1 MEILQYVSKNRLATK
16 MLRVHLFSFFP
27 IKTPRSLAALMPFGF
42 LILWK
47 KLTNV
52 LTPFINSNFSDWVF
66 HNFFKINEWVHK
78 YAIYLVITMP
88 TFTKVLC
95 NVQHLVKC
103 PTSCVMSDIL
113 CNVRHSTHKAPQN
126 NQNLSIIV
134 IHRSLSA
141 LSLSLLLLSP
151 RYIFLPNTH

>member
-1 MEILQYVSKNRLATK
+1 MSKYYFFINFLYKCLTYFFSPNQIAELKKKRISISWRQLRYQCMEILQYVSKNRLATK

-95 NVQHLVKC
+95 NVQHLV
-103 PTSCVMSDIL
+103 
-113 CNVRHSTHKAPQN
+113 
-126 NQNLSIIV
+126 
-134 IHRSLSA
+134 
-141 LSLSLLLLSP
+141 
-151 RYIFLPNTH
+151 